1 MNNMKNKN
9 IKNALKWAVV
19 LAVVLCLP
27 NIIRNDYWMV
37 VFVRVLINIV
47 LVLGLNLITGL
58 IGQMN
63 LGSAG
68 IYALGAYSSALF
80 VKNTG
85 LSPWLGL
92 LVAVVTGIVIG
103 LVLGYPSLRLK
114 GVYFSLT
121 TIGFTQVVQI
131 FLNNMTKVTGGSQG
145 LKSIAPF
152 SIFGFQFDSY
162 IKSYYLY
169 VVFVLIAIFCAIR
182 IVNSKWG
189 RLYRSLRDNSD
200 AVEMSGINIADVK
213 VKAFI
218 AAAIFG
224 TVAGAMYAHFYG
236 YISPSTYTV
245 DISMNFVLMLLVG
258 GLGSVSGAM
267 FGAVIVTILPELL
280 RGLGNYYLITFYI
293 IIFLGIL
300 FFPNGWVE
308 AASRPIKKLIARKK
322 KEESA
327 SGEI

>member
-1 MNNMKNKN
+1 MLMWG
-9 IKNALKWAVV
+9 IV
-19 LAVVLCLP
+19 LALVLCLP
-27 NIIRNDYWMV
+27 HIIRNDYWMV

-92 LVAVVTGIVIG
+92 LVAVATGIVIG

-145 LKSIAPF
+145 LKSISPY
-152 SIFGFQFDSY
+152 SLFGFIFDSY
-162 IKSYYLY
+162 VKSYYLY
-169 VVFVLIAIFCAIR
+169 VVFVLIAIFCAVR

-258 GLGSVSGAM
+258 GIGSVSGAM

-280 RGLGNYYLITFYI
+280 RGLGNYYLITFSLL
-293 IIFLGIL
+293 FLL
-300 FFPNGWVE
+300 V
-308 AASRPIKKLIARKK
+308 KM
-322 KEESA
+322 
-327 SGEI
+327 

>member
-1 MNNMKNKN
+1 MKNNKN
-9 IKNALKWAVV
+9 TKNMLMWGIV
-19 LAVVLCLP
+19 LALVLCLP
-27 NIIRNDYWMV
+27 HIIRNDYWMV

-92 LVAVVTGIVIG
+92 LVAVATGIVIG

-145 LKSIAPF
+145 LKSISPY
-152 SIFGFQFDSY
+152 SLFGFIFDSY
-162 IKSYYLY
+162 VKSYYLY
-169 VVFVLIAIFCAIR
+169 VVFVLIAIFCA
-182 IVNSKWG
+182 
-189 RLYRSLRDNSD
+189 
-200 AVEMSGINIADVK
+200 
-213 VKAFI
+213 
-218 AAAIFG
+218 
-224 TVAGAMYAHFYG
+224 AM
-236 YISPSTYTV
+236 
-245 DISMNFVLMLLVG
+245 
-258 GLGSVSGAM
+258 
-267 FGAVIVTILPELL
+267 
-280 RGLGNYYLITFYI
+280 
-293 IIFLGIL
+293 
-300 FFPNGWVE
+300 
-308 AASRPIKKLIARKK
+308 
-322 KEESA
+322 
-327 SGEI
+327 